1 MFVWASSFGAKAMYF
16 IVTASGVNI
25 SNADS
30 AAALGPQS
38 LWGPI
43 CAQSQAGQVTRL
55 CWHGLALLSTDC
67 RWNPLRLKYL
77 S

>member
-1 MFVWASSFGAKAMYF
+1 MFVLPFGGKAMYF
-16 IVTASGVNI
+16 IVTAGGVNI

-30 AAALGPQS
+30 AAH
-38 LWGPI
+38 WGPRAV
-43 CAQSQAGQVTRL
+43 CGAPSVHSHRQGKYRACVGTA
-55 CWHGLALLSTDC
+55 WHLSTDC